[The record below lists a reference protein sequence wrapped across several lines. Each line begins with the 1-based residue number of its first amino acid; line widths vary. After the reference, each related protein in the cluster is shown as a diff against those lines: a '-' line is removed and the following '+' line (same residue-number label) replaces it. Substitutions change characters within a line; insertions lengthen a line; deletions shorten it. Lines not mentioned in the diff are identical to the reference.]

1 MQKERETSPL
11 LEQPS
16 SATPPP
22 TGAGEDAGKKEPSY
36 TVGGN
41 VN

>member
-1 MQKERETSPL
+1 MCYSL

-16 SATPPP
+16 LATPPP
-22 TGAGEDAGKKEPSY
+22 TGVGKDAGKKEPSF